1 MLFIIYSNLMCKL
14 NPRKLDHDMQF
25 YFFRLE
31 VANFISAQYFLNIP
45 TYGCTYFLYQLKH
58 TYYFIFFLI
67 FTSFQR
73 ICTYYIYLMTALT
86 ALTICNFF
94 LLTYHNFENTHIFL
108 RNVDVPW
115 VGVSL
120 QNKKVVRPDTLLFI
134 SLLVKVVF
142 I

>member
-1 MLFIIYSNLMCKL
+1 MWKL

-67 FTSFQR
+67 FASCQR
-73 ICTYYIYLMTALT
+73 ICTYYIG
-86 ALTICNFF
+86 IFNDSFGNFF

-108 RNVDVPW
+108 RNVDVP
-115 VGVSL
+115 
-120 QNKKVVRPDTLLFI
+120 
-134 SLLVKVVF
+134 
-142 I
+142 

>member
-1 MLFIIYSNLMCKL
+1 MEIESAKIRSWYAILFFQTWSC
-14 NPRKLDHDMQF
+14 QF
-25 YFFRLE
+25 HFCTIFLKYTYLRVYLFSLPVKTYILLHFLFF
-31 VANFISAQYFLNIP
+31 
-45 TYGCTYFLYQLKH
+45 
-58 TYYFIFFLI
+58 

-86 ALTICNFF
+86 ICNFF
-94 LLTYHNFENTHIFL
+94 FLTYHNFENTNIFL